1 MNLKSMMK
9 VTSHVGRDLIQSAAS
24 FKTDYAVVW
33 EYVVNSLQ
41 YTDEGVLP
49 KIQVVIRPRLHEI
62 EIRDNGRGM
71 TSSDLEGFFKMH
83 GENVD
88 RQRGR
93 PGRGKFG
100 TGKAA
105 AFGIGQLLKVD
116 TRRDKTRNVVQLTR
130 EAIDG
135 STGEDIPVEWL
146 VRNEATSEANGTI
159 VTIGGIVL
167 TKINTQAIIE
177 YIERHLQ
184 AFRARLPEVAVNEH
198 ICQYRE
204 PQVVE
209 QFVFTPSDEQA
220 EMLGP
225 VQLVVKVSP
234 SPLPESEIG
243 IAVTAGAGNL
253 VAVEAGG
260 IDRKELGSYLFGE
273 IDVPV
278 LETFS
283 STIEPYDASRSL
295 HLNPL
300 HPVCSTLIPF
310 IGSKLEEVRAKQA
323 RKLTEARK
331 TEQARRLASEAERIA
346 EVLNEDFRSVMSKLQ
361 GIRAVASHPGSA
373 ASKFGTASG
382 VNNDPSAWVEGTE
395 EPGTVDDGEPTN
407 RNGGSGGSKGRKAPN
422 IIKGGSLDADGDRSV
437 DPAGGEGTRSRPRG
451 GFRVEYK
458 ELGESEDRSKYDKN
472 TLTIL
477 INLDHPTVRNAR
489 QNASTEDP
497 TFKRLSYEIAFTE
510 YAMAFGRE
518 MAERDPDIPADDLL
532 YEVRSTLN
540 RVALSAAALYR

>member
-1 MNLKSMMK
+1 MNVKSNMR
-9 VTSHVGRDLIQSAAS
+9 VTSHVGRDLLQAAAS

-49 KIQVVIRPRLHEI
+49 KIEVLIRPRLHEI
-62 EIRDNGRGM
+62 EIRDNGSGM
-71 TSSDLEGFFKMH
+71 SSSGLENFFKMH
-83 GENVD
+83 AENID
-88 RQRGR
+88 RMRGR

-105 AFGIGQLLKVD
+105 AFGIGRLLKVD
-116 TRRDKTRNVVQLTR
+116 TRQDKTRNVVQLTR
-130 EAIDG
+130 EAIDA
-135 STGEDIPVEWL
+135 STGDDIPVEWL

-159 VTIGGIVL
+159 ITIGGIAL

-198 ICQYRE
+198 ICQYKE

-209 QFVFTPSDEQA
+209 QFVFTPSEEQA
-220 EMLGP
+220 EILGP
-225 VQLVVKVSP
+225 VELIVKVSP
-234 SPLPESEIG
+234 SPLSEAEIG

-260 IDRKELGSYLFGE
+260 VDRKDLGSYLFGE

-278 LETFS
+278 LETFK

-295 HLNPL
+295 HLNPV

-310 IGSKLEEVRAKQA
+310 IGAKLEEVRLKQV
-323 RKLTEARK
+323 RKLSEARK
-331 TEQARRLASEAERIA
+331 TEQARRLATEAERIA
-346 EVLNEDFRSVMSKLQ
+346 EVLNDDFRSVMSKLQ

-382 VNNDPSAWVEGTE
+382 VDKEPSAWVEGTA
-395 EPGTVDDGEPTN
+395 EPGTVDIAEAGKPNGEGKRPQ
-407 RNGGSGGSKGRKAPN
+407 GRKTPN
-422 IIKGGSLDADGDRSV
+422 IIRSGSLDANGNQSV

-477 INLDHPTVRNAR
+477 INLDHPAVKNAR
-489 QNASTEDP
+489 QNGSIEDP

-510 YAMAFGRE
+510 YSMAFGRE